1 MSPRRDARTRPRTAT
16 GERGITVVFFAIA
29 LTGLLAVSALVLGGS
44 VGYEA
49 ARNAQTAADAAALA
63 GASAIQNHK
72 QDWIITPVDEVLAEV
87 ESVVA
92 DNGAALRSCDLVDAE
107 YALSESESDVV
118 AACDQLAFLADDDFQ
133 RVAGVRVSVTDTRD
147 VAFAAFVAD
156 DEVTSSATA
165 AATIQPVSRG
175 WAPFMV
181 CTSPDAVG
189 HPAQAMLQ
197 DPGAPNGYS
206 INSAAIGKH
215 YVLWGNQMKNLGR
228 DCGNGSSSW
237 RGLVQ
242 LPADGYALPSSEAAP
257 GDDSDWWEADTGNKT
272 GQLSQRMA
280 GGNACSFEAGDS
292 VDDIEL
298 GCEIA
303 VPLCPRGNGDTGT
316 NFRLYCVM
324 MGVFEITH
332 VGSVTLDDTD
342 PPEETPCG
350 SEPNNIVCG
359 RFVGAATAA
368 GGRGVA
374 EAPDRHG
381 FAVIK
386 LVQ

>member
-1 MSPRRDARTRPRTAT
+1 MASPRDVPNRSRRSG
-16 GERGITVVFFAIA
+16 GERGITVIFFAMA
-29 LTGLLAVSALVLGGS
+29 LTGMLAVSALVLGGS

-63 GASAIQNHK
+63 GASALQNHK
-72 QDWIITPVDEVLAEV
+72 QDWIVTPVDVVLDEI
-87 ESVVA
+87 ESVVE
-92 DNGAALRSCDLVDAE
+92 DNGAVLEACHVVRAN
-107 YALSESESDVV
+107 YALSGAEADVIDTC
-118 AACDQLAFLADDDFQ
+118 ARLPYLADPDFQ
-133 RVAGVRVSVTDTRD
+133 AVAGVRVSVSDTRD
-147 VAFAAFVAD
+147 VAFSAFVER
-156 DEVTSSATA
+156 DEISSSAVA
-165 AATIQPVSRG
+165 AATVQPVSRG

-181 CTSPDAVG
+181 CTSPLATG
-189 HPAQAMLQ
+189 HPAQAMLE
-197 DPGAPNGYS
+197 DASAPNGYS
-206 INSAAIGKH
+206 INSAAIGKT
-215 YVLWGNQMKNLGR
+215 YVLWGNQIKNLNR

-237 RGLVQ
+237 RGLVK

-257 GDDSDWWEADTGNKT
+257 GDDDDWWEADTGNKT

-280 GGNACSFEAGDS
+280 GGNACTFDAGDN

-303 VPLCPRGNGDTGT
+303 VPLCPKGNGETGS

-324 MGVFEITH
+324 MGVFQITH
-332 VGSVTLDDTD
+332 VGSATIVTEE
-342 PPEETPCG
+342 PPYETPCG
-350 SEPNNIVCG
+350 SVSNNIICG
-359 RFVGAATAA
+359 RFLGAATAA
-368 GGRGVA
+368 GGQGVA